1 MATLCHEVM
10 RCTCSVDSPQDT
22 SILTCESL
30 AVNES
35 GAITTQAFHVGF
47 RMEVMEVQ
55 CVLRAELLHGHLRMY
70 AVSSMVPEP
79 RSTQSS
85 DRCAGDGLSRRT
97 PKVRRAGDNPWCE
110 AREQDDMIITI
121 RSLGHDTSNLYESP
135 WQMSDAPTV

>member
-22 SILTCESL
+22 SILTCETL

-35 GAITTQAFHVGF
+35 GIAITTQAFHVGF

-79 RSTQSS
+79 RSTSEF
-85 DRCAGDGLSRRT
+85 R
-97 PKVRRAGDNPWCE
+97 
-110 AREQDDMIITI
+110 
-121 RSLGHDTSNLYESP
+121 
-135 WQMSDAPTV
+135 QMRGKWSVA